1 MPGNY
6 QLAVY
11 PHQASPPSAPCDCHP
26 RHAGSAVYST
36 VCTVPYITNMPDHHH
51 HPPPHVQAAAY
62 SFAQFTTSYAW
73 GLFSNKYGRKVRS
86 TYRRG
91 IMQQLQLVP
100 GCW

>member
-1 MPGNY
+1 MSGIYIQQAPLVHHVAATPDM
-6 QLAVY
+6 LAAQCAAFV
-11 PHQASPPSAPCDCHP
+11 QC
-26 RHAGSAVYST
+26 
-36 VCTVPYITNMPDHHH
+36 VPYTTNMADRHQP
-51 HPPPHVQAAAY
+51 PPPHVQAAAY

-100 GCW
+100 GCS